1 MRPSVSSVTRWPVL
15 VFLALAA
22 TSRAT
27 QAAPTG
33 YLSAADA
40 LAASAPNY
48 DVLDPEDLSM
58 ISPPLL
64 LMRSEQHSNRTR
76 SVSPSKL
83 PPGAS
88 IVQFAPSTL
97 TRATAPLYVSAAWRS
112 DNANP
117 SQATQA
123 FIVWHGSQRNGQESF
138 NDIHAAL
145 TSAGQSLDAPTSQI
159 LIVSLQFYTPNDAT
173 KRRLFDSTR
182 NLAWKFN
189 GDADNRSKGSTFGL
203 FDGTDA
209 IGPDGEEDPAYRL
222 NGAQISTYDVL
233 DGVITY
239 LSNPARHP
247 NLRKIT
253 LVGHSAGGQALSRYL
268 TLNPAVLSGVNGIHI
283 RSVIA
288 NAPSMVY
295 FTNDRPDNDAAQ
307 TLVPSRKTADGTVSP
322 TGCSFNDWRYG
333 LSGPMPRYV
342 AARAAGGPN
351 DGLRLFSA
359 YIAKDVV
366 KIVGTN
372 DVYALAEGSGDQ
384 SCAVQTQGGPN
395 RRDRNY
401 AAWVYVNLLA
411 GTGQDVSAFYGY
423 ANLSRSV
430 RPISGIGAVFR
441 HQLGI
446 VSGVGHDSTKMFA
459 SPVGI
464 SALLDDVVQPGPR
477 PPPMPEFQSP
487 A

>member
-1 MRPSVSSVTRWPVL
+1 MRPTICSLSRWPVV

-33 YLSAADA
+33 YFAPGHALSDSTPSYDA
-40 LAASAPNY
+40 LDSDGVPM
-48 DVLDPEDLSM
+48 V
-58 ISPPLL
+58 SPPLL
-64 LMRSEQHSNRTR
+64 LMRSGRNNLTNSG
-76 SVSPSKL
+76 SSSKL

-88 IVQFAPSTL
+88 LVQFAPSTL

-112 DNANP
+112 DGGAP

-123 FIVWHGSQRNGQESF
+123 FVVWHGSQRNGQESF
-138 NDIHAAL
+138 KDVHAAL
-145 TSAGQSLDAPTSQI
+145 TLAGQSLDAPNSNI
-159 LIVSLQFYTPNDAT
+159 LIVSLQFYTPNDAI
-173 KRRLFDSTR
+173 KRRLFDSAR
-182 NLAWKFN
+182 NLAWKFS
-189 GDADNRSKGSTFGL
+189 GDAANGGKGSTFGL

-209 IGPDGEEDPAYRL
+209 IGPSGEEDPAYRL

-233 DGVITY
+233 DEVITY
-239 LSNPARHP
+239 ISNRSRHP
-247 NLRKIT
+247 NLQKIT
-253 LVGHSAGGQALSRYL
+253 LVGHSAGAQALSRYL
-268 TLNPAVLSGVNGIHI
+268 TLNPAVLSGVNGIRI

-295 FTNDRPDNDAAQ
+295 FTEDRPDNDAAQ
-307 TLVPSRKTADGTVSP
+307 TQVASRKTASGTASP

-333 LSGPMPRYV
+333 LSGAMPRYV
-342 AARAAGGPN
+342 AARAPGGPG
-351 DGLRLFSA
+351 DGLRLFSS

-401 AAWVYVNLLA
+401 AAWVYINLLA
-411 GTGQDVSAFYGY
+411 GTNEDVSAFYGY
-423 ANLSRSV
+423 ANLSKSV
-430 RPISGIGAVFR
+430 RPVSELGTVFR

-464 SALLDDVVQPGPR
+464 SALLDDMVQPGPR
-477 PPPMPEFQSP
+477 PPPMTDFQNP